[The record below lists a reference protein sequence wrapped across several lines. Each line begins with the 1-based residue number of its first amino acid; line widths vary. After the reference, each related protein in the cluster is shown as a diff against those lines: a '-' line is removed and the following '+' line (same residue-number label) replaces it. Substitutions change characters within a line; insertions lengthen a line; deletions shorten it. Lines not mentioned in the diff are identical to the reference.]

1 MVGHQNE
8 GHPRVSTRWEVH
20 VVEHRSVS
28 PARHRVPATVAV
40 PSSPRG
46 PARLLRGWAAAVVA
60 TLLAAGS
67 HTLAGSAAPGRDAG
81 PAPVVWIL
89 TLALAGPLCTA
100 LAGRALSRWR
110 LGSAVG
116 SSQLLFHWLYSQSA
130 ALPEHPGGSA
140 LRDHAGHS
148 APAGQA
154 SQHAPAPG
162 PGAGSLPAA
171 EALPAADHA
180 SLAMAAAHV
189 LAAVAT
195 VLLLRRGEAMAARVV
210 ELAAGFVLLSPG
222 ARLAGWVPAVRR
234 PRLPSR
240 PAAPV
245 LRAGA
250 VVSSGLRLRG
260 PPVPALSL

>member
-1 MVGHQNE
+1 M
-8 GHPRVSTRWEVH
+8 
-20 VVEHRSVS
+20 VEHRSVS

-40 PSSPRG
+40 PSRPRG
-46 PARLLRGWAAAVVA
+46 PARLLRGWAGAVVA

-67 HTLAGSAAPGRDAG
+67 HTLAGSAAPGHDAG

-100 LAGRALSRWR
+100 LAGRALSWWR

-130 ALPEHPGGSA
+130 ALPNHPGGSVI
-140 LRDHAGHS
+140 RDHAGHS
-148 APAGQA
+148 AQAGHASQTVQA
-154 SQHAPAPG
+154 SLASQLAPTSG
-162 PGAGSLPAA
+162 PGAGPLPAA

-210 ELAAGFVLLSPG
+210 ELAVGFVLLSPG
-222 ARLAGWVPAVRR
+222 ARLAGWVLAVRR

-240 PAAPV
+240 PAAPA
-245 LRAGA
+245 LRVGA